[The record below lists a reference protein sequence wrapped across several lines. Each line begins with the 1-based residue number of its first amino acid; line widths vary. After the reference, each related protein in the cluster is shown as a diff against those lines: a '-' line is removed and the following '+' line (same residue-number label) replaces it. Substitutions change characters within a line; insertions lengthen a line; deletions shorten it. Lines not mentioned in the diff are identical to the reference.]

1 MNQLPEDSLRI
12 YDVTLVTLYNL
23 IGLATMLSSPRTS
36 TPQILTPKYGAILRI
51 DSVRTKGYFQNFE
64 TSITVTNN
72 STIFILC
79 VNKNE

>member
-36 TPQILTPKYGAILRI
+36 TPQILTPLIWC
-51 DSVRTKGYFQNFE
+51 
-64 TSITVTNN
+64 N
-72 STIFILC
+72 SAYRFCTYKRLLSKF
-79 VNKNE
+79 